1 MDTSGAGKVLRAS
14 TVHTPSEDTANE
26 VAPAVQR
33 ILETDDDSGDKTCR
47 DADKDQYLCA
57 QSKRESHRYHSV
69 RARPRRAGNRNRPFS
84 ALPGRVIGRPG
95 NEPCEA
101 TAEQLLVRGAS
112 GCSHNSNTSGSGHG
126 ACQGGPRP

>member
-33 ILETDDDSGDKTCR
+33 ILETNDDSGNKTCR

-57 QSKRESHRYHSV
+57 QNKRESHRYHSV

-84 ALPGRVIGRPG
+84 ALPEPRTDFQNTDSLVSRTGAASVIMLGD
-95 NEPCEA
+95 A
-101 TAEQLLVRGAS
+101 TAQ
-112 GCSHNSNTSGSGHG
+112 TPP
-126 ACQGGPRP
+126 Q